1 MNLSTRWS
9 NAIISIFILVDV
21 NFMQI
26 NSLLYE
32 INHFTIATI
41 SENNPILLSRFLK
54 RIVYNIIIIQIGY
67 E

>member
-9 NAIISIFILVDV
+9 NAIISIFILADV

-32 INHFTIATI
+32 INYFTIATI
-41 SENNPILLSRFLK
+41 SENNPTLLYPDIYS
-54 RIVYNIIIIQIGY
+54 
-67 E
+67 